1 MNISSETR
9 VLIAEQTW
17 DWDLAAANYKGL
29 EKIRSKTVELPGG
42 STIIVQFNP
51 ERIRSSAAK
60 VDAKSIQARPCFLCE
75 KNRPAQQQGLAFGD
89 DYTILINP
97 FPIFPEHL
105 TIPRG
110 HTDQLIASNFP
121 AMLDLAKAL
130 DDFTI
135 FYNGPKCGASAPD
148 HFHYQAGIK
157 NFMPIEADYRSGK
170 YTQPAGSVKGVKI
183 ETWNNYQRGIISLIS
198 DDAKTLIELFTK
210 IHHSLAIAQP
220 NEVEPMLN
228 LLAYFEKGQWILHL
242 FPRVLHR
249 PACYFAQGEAR
260 ILISP
265 ASVDMGGVFITP
277 REEDFNK
284 ITGKDVADI
293 LNQVCMS
300 EQNVVKLI
308 DELIKSCSH

>member
-29 EKIRSKTVELPGG
+29 EKVKSKTVNLPDG
-42 STIIVQFNP
+42 SSVVVQFNP
-51 ERIRSSAAK
+51 ERMRSSAAK

-75 KNRPAQQQGLAFGD
+75 KNRPAQQQGLPFGD

-97 FPIFPEHL
+97 FPIFPQHL
-105 TIPRG
+105 TIPRD

-121 AMLDLAKAL
+121 AILDLAKAL

-170 YTQPAGSVKGVKI
+170 YTQSAGELDGVKI
-183 ETWNNYQRGIISLIS
+183 ETWNNYNRGVISLIS
-198 DDAKTLIELFTK
+198 DDSRPLVDLFNK
-210 IHHSLAIAQP
+210 IHHLLGLSQP
-220 NEVEPMLN
+220 DEVEPMLN
-228 LLAYFEKGQWILHL
+228 ILAYFENNQWILHL

-249 PACYFAQGEAR
+249 PACYFAEGDAQL
-260 ILISP
+260 LISP

-277 REEDFNK
+277 RKEDFDK
-284 ITGKDVADI
+284 ITGDDVAEI
-293 LNQVCMS
+293 LDQVCMS
-300 EQNVVKLI
+300 EQEVVKLI
-308 DELIKSCSH
+308 DKLVKSC